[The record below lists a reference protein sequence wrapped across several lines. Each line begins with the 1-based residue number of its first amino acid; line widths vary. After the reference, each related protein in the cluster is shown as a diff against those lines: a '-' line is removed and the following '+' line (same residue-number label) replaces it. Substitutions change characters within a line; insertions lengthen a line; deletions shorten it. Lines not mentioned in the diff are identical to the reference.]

1 MRMAWICAPV
11 VALFSAMTAAQ
22 PIVIAHRGASGYL
35 PEHTLE
41 AYAMAYAMGA
51 DYVEPD
57 LVLTKDSVFVC
68 MHDIHLELTTD
79 VEQKFPDRKA
89 SDGHWYPADFTLAEV
104 KTLCVH
110 ERLKNRFPQEVT
122 AFEVPTFEEMIQLV
136 QGLNKTSGRQ
146 VGIYPELKAPAWHAQ
161 HGLPMEQ
168 AALDVLTKYGY
179 TAPDAKV
186 YLQCFEFEPLK
197 KLRELGTKLPLV
209 LLIAGGREA
218 EQYLSD
224 AGLDEVAKIANGI
237 GPDRKLIETDPALV
251 ERAHARKL
259 KVHPYTFR
267 TDDYNRSKYGSF
279 SGEVQHF
286 IDVYKIDGF
295 FTDHPDRG
303 VDAVNRVKQP
313 TEREKFG
320 KGLG

>member
-11 VALFSAMTAAQ
+11 LALFSVVAAAQ

-57 LVLTKDSVFVC
+57 LVLTKDGVFVC

-104 KTLCVH
+104 RTLRVH

-136 QGLNKTSGRQ
+136 QGLNKTTGRN
-146 VGIYPELKAPAWHAQ
+146 VGIYPELKAPTWHAQ

-168 AALDVLTKYGY
+168 AALDVLAKYGY
-179 TAPDAKV
+179 AAADSKIYV
-186 YLQCFEFEPLK
+186 QCFEFDPLK
-197 KLRELGTKLPLV
+197 KLRELGAKMPLV
-209 LLIAGGREA
+209 FLIGGGRQA
-218 EQYLSD
+218 EQLLTD
-224 AGLDEVAKIANGI
+224 AVLADTAKVVNGI
-237 GPDRKLIETDPALV
+237 GPDKALIEKDPAIV
-251 ERAHARKL
+251 QRAHAHNL

-267 TDDYNRSKYGSF
+267 VDDYNNAKYASYEAELRQFLDKYG
-279 SGEVQHF
+279 
-286 IDVYKIDGF
+286 IDGF
-295 FTDHPDRG
+295 FTDHADRG
-303 VDAVNRVKQP
+303 VAVIR
-313 TEREKFG
+313 G
-320 KGLG
+320 K